1 MADLEAKETQVT
13 SRERIVSAMRHSE
26 SDRVPIDLGGMRSTG
41 IHAIAYRRLCD
52 LLGFSELSVKVYD
65 VHQMLAHVDECV
77 RKEIHSDVIELKR
90 LNGGFGT
97 RIDSWIECD
106 LFKNSSKYLFP
117 QGFDPKKAEDG
128 SLVIARDGIEVAR
141 MPQGGHYFDRSY
153 FPLHGATGKKEI
165 DMVVGPK
172 LIDQET
178 EFLKRQLGKIRNSTE
193 CAVIGAFGG
202 NFVEA
207 GHSLF
212 GYQEFMERL
221 ITDLPLMEYFL
232 DRLLESYQIDL
243 ERYLAAVGDEI
254 DIIQIG
260 DDYGTQGNTA
270 ISPRVFRSIFKPR
283 LKAVCDFIHSRKPEL
298 FIFLHS
304 CGSIYPFIPDFIDAG
319 IQILNPVQ
327 TNARNMEPEKLK
339 RKFGK
344 DIVFRGGGCETQHTL
359 PFGGLKEVE
368 DDVKKR
374 IDIFAPGGG
383 FIFAPIR
390 NIQIEI
396 SPEKIK
402 MLFDCACEY
411 GSNYAR

>member
-1 MADLEAKETQVT
+1 RRDIFEDG
-13 SRERIVSAMRHSE
+13 SR
-26 SDRVPIDLGGMRSTG
+26 
-41 IHAIAYRRLCD
+41 
-52 LLGFSELSVKVYD
+52 
-65 VHQMLAHVDECV
+65 
-77 RKEIHSDVIELKR
+77 
-90 LNGGFGT
+90 
-97 RIDSWIECD
+97 
-106 LFKNSSKYLFP
+106 YLFP
-117 QGFDPKKAEDG
+117 DGFDPRVKEDG
-128 SLVIARDGIEVAR
+128 SLVIQRDGIEVAT
-141 MPQGGHYFDRSY
+141 MPRGGHYFDRSY
-153 FPLHGATGKKEI
+153 FPLAHAESEEEI
-165 DMVVGPK
+165 SALVLPK
-172 LIDQET
+172 LTGEEI
-178 EFLKRQLGKIRNSTE
+178 EFLKVQLTGIRKSTD

-202 NFVEA
+202 NFLEA
-207 GHSLF
+207 GHSMF

-339 RKFGK
+339 REFGK
-344 DIVFRGGGCETQHTL
+344 DIVFWGGGCETQHTL
-359 PFGGLKEVE
+359 PFGSLKEVE

-383 FIFAPIR
+383 FVFAPIH
-390 NIQIEI
+390 NIQSEI
-396 SPEKIK
+396 PPEKIK
-402 MLFDCACEY
+402 MLFDCAYEY
-411 GSNYAR
+411 GSSNAQ